1 MGFLNYEDFI
11 SRFEKKVKTAV
22 GFNVRCPAHE
32 DGSPSL
38 HVTKSGDG
46 KIMLHCFAGCST
58 ESVVAA
64 LGLTMKDLFPD
75 SPARDFKVPATIT
88 TKKTESPT
96 EKPTIEK
103 IYSYQDATGK
113 EAYQV
118 VRLKPKSFRQRHS
131 VEGKWIWNMDNVTRV
146 LYHLPEILKAQKVW
160 VCEGEKDADNLT
172 SLGFVATTNVGGGKN
187 WLPAYGETLAG
198 KDVIICGD
206 NDKTGLEH
214 VTTIFD
220 TICGTA
226 KTVRIIKL
234 PAGVKDV
241 SDFIATFSK
250 PTETKTA
257 LDVMSDSAHPFLK
270 GVRLPI
276 FTMSELEAGY
286 QRMVN
291 SMPENSFDL
300 GRWLPTLGLNVRPLI
315 CGELAFIIGDTGA
328 GKTGLLS
335 EIARAALPLP
345 TLFFELELPPELL
358 FERTVSA
365 QTNIPCRDV
374 ELAYK
379 SGDTLGVALDTKFK
393 NLFICTESKI
403 TLSDLEN
410 YIVKSELKIGQ
421 RPKLVLIDYIQLMQS
436 IGPNRREKVS
446 DIAEGLKVLAK
457 TTRTIIICASQVHRP
472 DGDEEIHLHSAKES
486 GSIENS
492 CGLLL
497 GAWRDEKD
505 STLLNIRVLKS
516 TKGGGGTLIECN
528 FDGAKMRITERSK
541 IRPEDV
547 PSHYAND

>member
-1 MGFLNYEDFI
+1 MTYEDFI
-11 SRFEKKVKTAV
+11 SRFEKKVKTTV
-22 GFNVRCPAHE
+22 GFNLRCPSHE
-32 DGSPSL
+32 DSSPSL
-38 HVTKSGDG
+38 HVTKAGDG

-58 ESVVAA
+58 ESVVSA

-75 SPARDFKVPATIT
+75 SPSKPFTVPAS
-88 TKKTESPT
+88 KGQSKPEAPT

-113 EAYQV
+113 EVYQV
-118 VRLKPKSFRQRHS
+118 VRLKPKSFRQRHMAD
-131 VEGKWIWNMDNVTRV
+131 GKWVWNMDDVTRV
-146 LYHLPEILKAQKVW
+146 LYHLPEVLAAQRVW
-160 VCEGEKDADNLT
+160 VCEGEKDAD
-172 SLGFVATTNVGGGKN
+172 SLFALGYVATCNVGGAGK
-187 WLPAYGETLAG
+187 WLDGYTETLAG
-198 KDVIICGD
+198 KDAVICGD
-206 NDKTGLEH
+206 SDKPGQEH
-214 VTTIFD
+214 VKAVFD
-220 TICGTA
+220 SICGTA

-234 PAGVKDV
+234 PAGIKDV
-241 SDFIATFSK
+241 SDFIATL
-250 PTETKTA
+250 PNPQDAKTA
-257 LDVMSDSAHPFLK
+257 LDAVADTAHPFLH
-270 GVRLPI
+270 GIRLPI
-276 FTMSELEAGY
+276 YTMSELEAGY

-300 GRWLPTLGLNVRPLI
+300 GRWLPTLGVNVRPLI

-403 TLSDLEN
+403 TLHDLEN

-436 IGPNRREKVS
+436 TGPNRREKVS

-505 STLLNIRVLKS
+505 STLLHIRVLKS
-516 TKGGGGTLIECN
+516 TKGGGGTLVECN

-547 PSHYAND
+547 PSPHAND

>member
-1 MGFLNYEDFI
+1 MTYESFI
-11 SRFEKKVKTAV
+11 ERFEKKVKTTA
-22 GFNVRCPAHE
+22 GFNVRCPAHA

-46 KIMLHCFAGCST
+46 KIMLHCFAGCTT
-58 ESVVAA
+58 EAVVAA
-64 LGLTMKDLFPD
+64 LGLGMKDLFPD
-75 SPARDFKVPATIT
+75 SPAKQFTVPT
-88 TKKTESPT
+88 TNGHSKPEAPT
-96 EKPTIEK
+96 AKPEIEK
-103 IYSYQDATGK
+103 IYSYRNHAGQ
-113 EAYQV
+113 EVYQV
-118 VRLKPKSFRQRHS
+118 VRLKPKSFRQRHM
-131 VEGKWIWNMDNVTRV
+131 VDGKWVWNMDDVTRV
-146 LYHLPEILKAQKVW
+146 LYHLPEILKSQKVW
-160 VCEGEKDADNLT
+160 VCEGEKDADNLIM
-172 SLGFVATTNVGGGKN
+172 LGFVATSNVGGAGK
-187 WLPAYGETLAG
+187 WLDGYTETLAG
-198 KDVIICGD
+198 KDLMICGD
-206 NDKTGLEH
+206 SDRPGQDHVKT
-214 VTTIFD
+214 VFD
-220 TICGTA
+220 SICGTA
-226 KTVRIIKL
+226 KTVRVIKL
-234 PAGVKDV
+234 PVGIKDV
-241 SDFIATFSK
+241 SDFIATF
-250 PTETKTA
+250 PNPQEAKTA
-257 LDVMSDSAHPFLK
+257 LDALADAAHPFLK

-291 SMPENSFDL
+291 SLPENSFDL

-379 SGDTLGVALDTKFK
+379 SGDMLGVALDVKFK

-403 TLSDLEN
+403 TLHDLEN

-436 IGPNRREKVS
+436 AGPNRREKVS

-505 STLLNIRVLKS
+505 STLLKIRVLKS
-516 TKGGGGTLIECN
+516 TKGGGGTLVECN

-541 IRPEDV
+541 VADSDMPPRTQT
-547 PSHYAND
+547 NDP